1 MIEDYINLFW
11 LFYLISAEFVNL
23 SVKLQK
29 IESDC
34 MIKYYLEFL
43 VDETL
48 ALLISTSTYIYK
60 RGTNQKINEVLST

>member
-11 LFYLISAEFVNL
+11 LFYLISAEFVYV

-48 ALLISTSTYIYK
+48 ALLISTSTYI
-60 RGTNQKINEVLST
+60 

>member
-34 MIKYYLEFL
+34 MIKYHLEFI

-48 ALLISTSTYIYK
+48 ALLISTSTYM
-60 RGTNQKINEVLST
+60 